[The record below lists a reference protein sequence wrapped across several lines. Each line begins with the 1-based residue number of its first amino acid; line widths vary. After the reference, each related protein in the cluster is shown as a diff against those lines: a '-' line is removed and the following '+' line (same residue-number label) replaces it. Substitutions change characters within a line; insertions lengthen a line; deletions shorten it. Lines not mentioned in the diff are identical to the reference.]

1 MGRNPGVRLNSDG
14 KELIDQY
21 RENHELQRQDPR
33 ILKLTHV
40 SMSTWKRFVSG
51 EPVSR
56 STFKAMCE
64 SLELT
69 EWENFI
75 DSDAAVDG
83 SSYVGLLLTS
93 NSNAMDITLTI
104 IMKKNITD
112 IEQAQ
117 LLGLFQHLQDCL
129 NDVSLEVSEEDGT
142 FFIQGNFKDEDA
154 KEHALICLK
163 MIEKIQS
170 VSFRPRVAQV

>member
-21 RENHELQRQDPR
+21 RENHELQKQDPR
-33 ILKLTHV
+33 ILKLIHV

-51 EPVSR
+51 EPISR
-56 STFKAMCE
+56 DTFKAMCE
-64 SLELT
+64 SLGLS

-112 IEQAQ
+112 IEQAK

-142 FFIQGNFKDEDA
+142 FFIQGNFKDEEA

-163 MIEKIQS
+163 TIEKIQS
-170 VSFRPRVAQV
+170 ISFRARMAQV